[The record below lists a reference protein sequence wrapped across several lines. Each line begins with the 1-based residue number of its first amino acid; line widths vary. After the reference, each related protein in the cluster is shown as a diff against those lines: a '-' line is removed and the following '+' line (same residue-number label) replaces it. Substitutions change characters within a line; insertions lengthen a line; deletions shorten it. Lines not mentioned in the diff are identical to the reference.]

1 MNQKSNL
8 EEIILSRIRQE
19 GPIPFKAFMEMALYK
34 PGMGYYTSEKAII
47 GREGDFYTS
56 SHLHPVFGK
65 LIGKQMEEMW
75 KLMDRPRDFKIVE
88 IGPGAGYVCK
98 DILDSV
104 QHTDFYHALGYII
117 IELNPALAGIQKEL
131 LSKFIDKVEWHNTIQ
146 GLSSITGCV
155 FSNELLDAFP
165 VHVVQME
172 DELKEVYVT
181 ADESALKEVMGP
193 QSTAAIQA
201 YFDSFEVKL
210 EKGYRTE
217 VNLWIRDWLL
227 DLDNVLTEGFIITI
241 DYGYSAAEYFDKD
254 RNRGTLMCYHN
265 HQFNENPF
273 QHIGKQDMTAHVNFS
288 AVRKWGEELGI
299 HATGYCSQGL
309 FLTALGIDREIR
321 QLYETSGAYETELA
335 RIKRLILPEG
345 MGDTHKVMVQ
355 HKGTNTPKLK
365 GFSIRNRITSL
376 G

>member
-1 MNQKSNL
+1 MSQMNKL
-8 EEIILSRIRQE
+8 EEIILSRIRQQ
-19 GPIPFKAFMEMALYK
+19 GPLPFKTFMEMALYK
-34 PGMGYYTSEKAII
+34 PGMGYYTSEKSII

-65 LIGKQMEEMW
+65 LIGKQMKEMW
-75 KLMDRPRDFKIVE
+75 KLMDRPRDFRIVE
-88 IGPGAGYVCK
+88 VGPGAGYVCK
-98 DILDSV
+98 DILDSIK
-104 QHTDFYHALGYII
+104 HSDFYASLQYII
-117 IELNPALAGIQKEL
+117 IELNPSLIRIQKEL
-131 LSKFIDKVEWHNTIQ
+131 LSGFLDKISWHSTIQ
-146 GLSSITGCV
+146 GLSSLAGCV

-181 ADESALKEVMGP
+181 SDESGLQEVMGP
-193 QSTAAIQA
+193 LSTKAIQA
-201 YFDSFEVKL
+201 YFDSFEVTL
-210 EKGYRTE
+210 GKGYRTE

-227 DLDNVLTEGFIITI
+227 DLDNMLKEGFIITI
-241 DYGYSAAEYFDKD
+241 DYGYSAAEYFDSD

-288 AVRKWGEELGI
+288 SVKKWGEELGI

-309 FLTALGIDREIR
+309 FLTALGIDKEIR
-321 QLYETSGAYETELA
+321 KLYETAGAYEAELA

-345 MGDTHKVMVQ
+345 MGDSHKVMVQ
-355 HKGTNTPKLK
+355 YKGNNKLKLK